1 MAEGKKSNTLL
12 SLLLYTFIF
21 VIFLAAVFA
30 TFFYLSCAPDDF
42 GDFKYAVCE
51 PLKDALKK

>member
-1 MAEGKKSNTLL
+1 MAEGKKNNTLL

-21 VIFLAAVFA
+21 LIFLSAVFG